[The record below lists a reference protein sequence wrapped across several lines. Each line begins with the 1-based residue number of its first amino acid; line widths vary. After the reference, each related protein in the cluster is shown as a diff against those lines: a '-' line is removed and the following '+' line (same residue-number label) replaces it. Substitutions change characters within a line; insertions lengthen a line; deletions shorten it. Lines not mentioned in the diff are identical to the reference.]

1 MDLVERLIMF
11 VSLLLAQVLI
21 MNHIHLFQVAT
32 PMLCVFFVITFR
44 RNTPKWLMMT
54 WSFVLGLVLDI
65 FYNTP
70 GLAAGSMTL
79 IAMLQ
84 PYLVD
89 LLSPRDSAENL
100 KCSTVTLGAANYYL
114 LCVILTFVYCLVFFA
129 LEAFSFFE
137 WQRWLLC
144 TFGSTIL
151 TLVFIYAIER
161 VRSR

>member
-11 VSLLLAQVLI
+11 VSLLMTQVLI

-54 WSFVLGLVLDI
+54 WSFVLGLLLDI

-70 GLAAGSMTL
+70 GLAAGTMTL

-89 LLSPRDSAENL
+89 LL
-100 KCSTVTLGAANYYL
+100 
-114 LCVILTFVYCLVFFA
+114 
-129 LEAFSFFE
+129 
-137 WQRWLLC
+137 
-144 TFGSTIL
+144 
-151 TLVFIYAIER
+151 
-161 VRSR
+161 

>member
-1 MDLVERLIMF
+1 
-11 VSLLLAQVLI
+11 

-70 GLAAGSMTL
+70 GLAAGTMTL

-100 KCSTVTLGAANYYL
+100 KCSAVTLGPANYYL
-114 LCVILTFVYCLVFFA
+114 LCVILTFLYCLVFFA

-144 TFGSTIL
+144 TLGSTIL
-151 TLVFIYAIER
+151 TFVFIYAIEK